1 MRRRWMARKKREKRY
16 ENMSAYYSIFYI
28 NSQHPPE
35 CFLFII
41 YPDNHVAISTAGVIV
56 PDCRVEDHV

>member
-1 MRRRWMARKKREKRY
+1 MTRKKREKRY
-16 ENMSAYYSIFYI
+16 ENMSVYYYSMFYI
-28 NSQHPPE
+28 SSQDPPE

-41 YPDNHVAISTAGVIV
+41 YPDNHVGISTAGVIV